1 MLGTDCYDSFELAL
15 LDSTR
20 QDIPPPHAL
29 RRTAAALGVALPAA
43 GLQLLG
49 GASASSGVAATAG
62 QATGASSTI
71 GAAVTLAQP
80 VASKVTLAMV
90 IKHVGVGLVAGTVT
104 VGGAQGAYHVMS
116 SPQSRPVAD
125 IELMAPLPGSEH
137 VSASA
142 PKRVAHP
149 LESTSEPVRAD
160 EPQTPRSDRSRADA
174 ARKAYA
180 EDVGPSDA
188 EIEHSS
194 TEGDEPGDDGAGALA
209 AEVDPDSVAAFALP
223 SAEKPA
229 DPPAAERVREEPQ
242 GPVLERSFLARAR
255 AAIGRRD
262 PAAALRQLDAH
273 AARFPRGKLKGQ
285 ANLLRVEALL
295 LAERREEALSVGRR
309 EILRAP
315 SRQKVKRIREL
326 FDRKPEP

>member
-1 MLGTDCYDSFELAL
+1 
-15 LDSTR
+15 
-20 QDIPPPHAL
+20 
-29 RRTAAALGVALPAA
+29 
-43 GLQLLG
+43 
-49 GASASSGVAATAG
+49 
-62 QATGASSTI
+62 
-71 GAAVTLAQP
+71 
-80 VASKVTLAMV
+80 
-90 IKHVGVGLVAGTVT
+90 
-104 VGGAQGAYHVMS
+104 
-116 SPQSRPVAD
+116 
-125 IELMAPLPGSEH
+125 
-137 VSASA
+137 
-142 PKRVAHP
+142 
-149 LESTSEPVRAD
+149 
-160 EPQTPRSDRSRADA
+160 
-174 ARKAYA
+174 
-180 EDVGPSDA
+180 VGPSDA